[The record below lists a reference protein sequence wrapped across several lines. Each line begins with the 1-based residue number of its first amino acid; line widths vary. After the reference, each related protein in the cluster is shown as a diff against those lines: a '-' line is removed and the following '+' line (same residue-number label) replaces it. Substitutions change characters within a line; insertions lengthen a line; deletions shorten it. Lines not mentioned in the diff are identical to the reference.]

1 VVTWLIGIGVGL
13 LILTAVGVALV
24 RHLPE
29 SEQFEGVLLRDAQP
43 SDAGFISAPVRQ
55 DLIGKTGVALSE
67 LRPIGTAEF
76 DDERVDVTTD
86 GEYIDKGT
94 PVKVVR
100 ADNMKVV
107 VRAAPTPPRLNA

>member
-1 VVTWLIGIGVGL
+1 MATWLIGTGVGL
-13 LILTAVGVALV
+13 LILTAIGVALV
-24 RHLPE
+24 RHLPD

-43 SDAGFISAPVRQ
+43 STDGYISAPTRVELVGR
-55 DLIGKTGVALSE
+55 TGVALTE
-67 LRPIGTAEF
+67 LRPIGTAVF

-86 GEYIDKGT
+86 GEYLDKGT

-107 VRAAPTPPRLNA
+107 VRAAPSLPPANA

>member
-1 VVTWLIGIGVGL
+1 VATWVIGAGVGL
-13 LILTAVGVALV
+13 LILTVIGIALV

-29 SEQFEGVLLRDAQP
+29 SEQFEGVLLRNAQP
-43 SDAGFISAPVRQ
+43 SEDGFISAPVRQ
-55 DLIGKTGVALSE
+55 DLVGRTGVALTE
-67 LRPIGTAEF
+67 LRPIGTAVFE
-76 DDERVDVTTD
+76 DERVDVTTD

-107 VRAAPTPPRLNA
+107 VRAAPRLNA

>member
-1 VVTWLIGIGVGL
+1 VATWLIGTGVGL
-13 LILTAVGVALV
+13 LILTAIGIALV

-29 SEQFEGVLLRDAQP
+29 SEQFEGVLLRDSQP
-43 SDAGFISAPVRQ
+43 ASDGYVSAPTRS
-55 DLIGKTGVALSE
+55 DLIGKTGIALSE
-67 LRPIGTAEF
+67 LRPIGTAEIE
-76 DDERVDVTTD
+76 DERVDVTTD

-107 VRAAPTPPRLNA
+107 VRAAPRLNA

>member
-1 VVTWLIGIGVGL
+1 MLTWIIGIGVGV
-13 LILTAVGVALV
+13 LILGAIGVAFA
-24 RHLPE
+24 RHLPD

-43 SDAGFISAPVRQ
+43 SDEGYISAPTRT
-55 DLIGKTGVALSE
+55 DLIGRTGVALTE
-67 LRPIGTAEF
+67 LRPIGTAVF
-76 DDERVDVTTD
+76 DDERVDVSTD

-107 VRAAPTPPRLNA
+107 VRAVPRLNA

>member
-1 VVTWLIGIGVGL
+1 MWLIGVGVGVA
-13 LILTAVGVALV
+13 ILGAIGVALV
-24 RHLPE
+24 RHLPS

-43 SDAGFISAPVRQ
+43 SEDGYVSAPVRN
-55 DLIGKTGVALSE
+55 DLIGRTGVALSE
-67 LRPIGTAEF
+67 LRPIGTAVF

-107 VRAAPTPPRLNA
+107 VRAVPRLTA

>member
-1 VVTWLIGIGVGL
+1 MTWLIGAGVGM
-13 LILTAVGVALV
+13 LIVTAIGIALV

-29 SEQFEGVLLRDAQP
+29 SEQFEGVLHRDTQP
-43 SDAGFISAPVRQ
+43 SEDGYVSAPVRT
-55 DLIGKTGVALSE
+55 DLIGRTGVALSE

-76 DDERVDVTTD
+76 DDERVDVSTD

-107 VRAAPTPPRLNA
+107 VRAVPRLNA

>member
-1 VVTWLIGIGVGL
+1 MATWLIGTGVGL
-13 LILTAVGVALV
+13 LILTAIGIALV

-29 SEQFEGVLLRDAQP
+29 SEQFEGVLLRDSQP
-43 SDAGFISAPVRQ
+43 AADGYISAPTRS
-55 DLIGKTGVALSE
+55 DLIGKSGVALSE

-107 VRAAPTPPRLNA
+107 VRAAPRLNA